1 MEPRSMS
8 DMYHEGNRSLQDKFD
23 SRKLADRLTEL
34 IIHDEITSEEKEF
47 IESLDMFFIST
58 VDDEGRPTVSYKGG
72 ANGFVRVLDKKT
84 IAFPGYDGNGM
95 FLTAGNLNAFDD
107 VGLLFIS
114 FQAPHRLRLH
124 GKATIDTKDPLLK
137 DYVGAQYIVR
147 IAVRNLF
154 MNCSR
159 YIHEHGESTPSEYV
173 PQPGIPTPTPEWKT
187 YDIIKEVLPRD
198 E

>member
-1 MEPRSMS
+1 MS
-8 DMYHEGNRSLQDKFD
+8 Q
-23 SRKLADRLTEL
+23 LA
-34 IIHDEITSEEKEF
+34 F
-47 IESLDMFFIST
+47 
-58 VDDEGRPTVSYKGG
+58 V
-72 ANGFVRVLDKKT
+72 GFWVMT
-84 IAFPGYDGNGM
+84 H
-95 FLTAGNLNAFDD
+95 TTLNSNDD

-114 FQAPHRLRLH
+114 FQAPHRIRLH
-124 GKATIDTKDPLLK
+124 GKATIDTEDPLLK

-159 YIHEHGESTPSEYV
+159 YIHGHGESTTSEYV
-173 PQPGIPTPTPEWKT
+173 PQQGVPTPTPQWKT